1 MEIKDMLNN
10 YGIIGIVSS
19 YNSNIKDVK
28 IKELE
33 IKNISNALKM
43 VGLSF
48 EYLNVLTSE
57 LTLSEKF
64 KIDLATKLDKD
75 IIIIGNLSKNLIYKD
90 IEFIKKLLIKLNSE
104 YNKKIVIIDEDIN
117 VFINLV
123 KCIYVIKNKSIIYS
137 TTNFYDDELYKYVKM
152 PKIIEFIKYVNKNN
166 RNLNEHLDIHELI
179 KDIYRRL
186 SWDIC

>member
-19 YNSNIKDVK
+19 YNSILINDKVSN
-28 IKELE
+28 LE

-43 VGLSF
+43 VGLSL
-48 EYLNVLTSE
+48 EVLNTLTSD

-64 KIDLATKLDKD
+64 KIDLATKLDND
-75 IIIIGNLSKNLIYKD
+75 IIIIGNLSKNLLYKD
-90 IEFIKKLLIKLNSE
+90 IEYIKKLLIKLNSE
-104 YNKKIVIIDEDIN
+104 YNKKIVVIDEDIN

-123 KCIYVIKNKSIIYS
+123 KCIYVIKNKSIVYS
-137 TTNFYDDELYKYVKM
+137 TINLYDDELYKYVKM
-152 PKIIEFIKYVNKNN
+152 PKIIEFVKYVNSNN
-166 RNLNEHLDIHELI
+166 KNLNEHLDIHELI

-186 SWDIC
+186 S